1 MAMQVDVNKHGA
13 LPVYYQIQE
22 QLKRQIVSGQLPP
35 GTRLP
40 SERELSDQIGVSRM
54 TIRRATRALVSAGLC
69 RREAGTGLFV
79 AERKIAI
86 NLHELKGF
94 SAFVRRLGR
103 TPHTRVVE
111 SRAIAAGPD
120 VACRFDLPEGAPVL
134 KLTRVR
140 SMDHE
145 RVAMETAYLSLT
157 RFPGLDGFDLTASLY
172 DILQQRYGLQI
183 ERGRTTFSV
192 GLADEEI
199 ADRLGISIGQ
209 PVLEMRS
216 EAFSVDAP
224 EVPFECV
231 VSVFRADVFEFS
243 AEPKVVAASN
253 RREPSPVPPVPVE
266 TR

>member
-1 MAMQVDVNKHGA
+1 MEVDVNKNGA
-13 LPVYYQIQE
+13 LPVYYQIQD

-40 SERELSDQIGVSRM
+40 SERELSEQIGVSRM

-79 AERKIAI
+79 AERKIVI

-103 TPHTRVVE
+103 TPHTRIVE
-111 SRAIAAGPD
+111 HRTIAAGTE
-120 VACRFDLPEGAPVL
+120 VACQFDLPEGAPVL

-145 RVAMETAYLSLT
+145 RVAMETAYLSLS
-157 RFPGLDGFDLTASLY
+157 RFPHLDSFDLTGSLY
-172 DILQQRYGLQI
+172 DILQERYGLQI

-192 GLADEEI
+192 GLADEAV
-199 ADRLGISIGQ
+199 ADRLGIAIGQ

-243 AEPKVVAASN
+243 AEPRVVAAAPRHASDPGVLAPL
-253 RREPSPVPPVPVE
+253 EVQ
-266 TR
+266 